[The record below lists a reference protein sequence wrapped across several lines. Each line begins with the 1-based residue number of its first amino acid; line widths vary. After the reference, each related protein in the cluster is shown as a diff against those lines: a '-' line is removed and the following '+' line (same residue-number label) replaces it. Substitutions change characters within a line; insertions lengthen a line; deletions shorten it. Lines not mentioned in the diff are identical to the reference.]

1 MSLLS
6 CWGRLWRHT
15 DESPVFAPARRNFIL
30 PHRLPPADSV
40 LWAGRLSLP
49 WQGQG
54 GGPAAGPWPPG
65 RLAQQ
70 AKDSVSW
77 EGSSPTL
84 QLLLLG
90 GAGQQSH
97 LSAETSQP
105 RGQRPRKGTTPRPAQ
120 SCFLLLFICPRNLRK
135 RAKSWGEGAPA
146 GDPVLLD
153 PHSLPL
159 GGGESGRLPSG
170 RSSLRPALPLNQRAG
185 FPDFSLSHT
194 LSPKPPS
201 HIQFFLKGF

>member
-1 MSLLS
+1 MEELVSGGECPCVRVGGCVWPLPPLWGHWGPGADSGGIWMSLLS

-15 DESPVFAPARRNFIL
+15 DESPVFAPARRNFVL

-105 RGQRPRKGTTPRPAQ
+105 RG
-120 SCFLLLFICPRNLRK
+120 
-135 RAKSWGEGAPA
+135 
-146 GDPVLLD
+146 
-153 PHSLPL
+153 
-159 GGGESGRLPSG
+159 
-170 RSSLRPALPLNQRAG
+170 
-185 FPDFSLSHT
+185 
-194 LSPKPPS
+194 
-201 HIQFFLKGF
+201 